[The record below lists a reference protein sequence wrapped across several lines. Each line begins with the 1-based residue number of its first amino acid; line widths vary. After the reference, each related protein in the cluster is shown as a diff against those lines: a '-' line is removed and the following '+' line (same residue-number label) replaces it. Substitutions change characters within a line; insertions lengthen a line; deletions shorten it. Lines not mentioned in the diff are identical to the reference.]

1 MSLSIEN
8 TIDVR
13 VYESRKTM
21 GAAAAERFAREVDHL
36 LSSKKEINVVFA
48 AAPSQNEFLNCLYD
62 CNLNWSKINAF
73 HMDEYIGLAS
83 DAPQGFGNFLRE
95 RLFGKFKFKSVN
107 YLNGNAQSLQAECM
121 RYTELLAQYPVDIV
135 CMGIGENGHLAFN
148 DPPVADFND
157 IHAVKVVE
165 LDQDCRTQQVNDGCF
180 EHIGQ
185 VPTHALT
192 LTIPSLMKAD
202 FINCVVPGSAKAMA
216 VKNTLEEQVD
226 TKYPA
231 TVMQRHPNVV
241 LFLDYESS
249 SLLAKAW
256 KITNRK

>member
-1 MSLSIEN
+1 MPLSTKN

-21 GAAAAERFAREVDHL
+21 GAAAAERFAREVDRL
-36 LSSKKEINVVFA
+36 LLLKKEINVVFA
-48 AAPSQNEFLNCLYD
+48 AAPSQNEFLHCLYD
-62 CNLNWSKINAF
+62 YNLNWSKINAF
-73 HMDEYIGLAS
+73 HMDEYIGLPS

-107 YLNGNAQSLQAECM
+107 YLDGNAQNLQAECM
-121 RYTELLAQYPVDIV
+121 RYTGLLAQHRVDIV

-148 DPPVADFND
+148 DPPVADFDD

-180 EHIGQ
+180 EHIDQ

-202 FINCVVPGSAKAMA
+202 FINCVVPGSAKGPA
-216 VKNTLEEQVD
+216 VKNTLEKQVD

-231 TVMQRHPNVV
+231 TILQRHPNVV

-249 SLLAKAW
+249 SLLAKA
-256 KITNRK
+256 

>member
-1 MSLSIEN
+1 MPLSTKN

-13 VYESRKTM
+13 VYESRKAM
-21 GAAAAERFAREVDHL
+21 GAAAAERFAREVDRL
-36 LSSKKEINVVFA
+36 LSLKKEINVVFA
-48 AAPSQNEFLNCLYD
+48 AAPSQNEFLYCLYD
-62 CNLNWSKINAF
+62 YNLNWSKVNAF
-73 HMDEYIGLAS
+73 HMDEYIGLPS
-83 DAPQGFGNFLRE
+83 DAPQGFGNFLKE
-95 RLFGKFKFKSVN
+95 RLFGKFNFKSIN
-107 YLNGNAQSLQAECM
+107 YLNGNAQNLQAECI
-121 RYTELLAQYPVDIV
+121 RYTRLLAQYHVDIV

-180 EHIGQ
+180 EHMDQ

-192 LTIPSLMKAD
+192 LTIPSLMKAN
-202 FINCVVPGSAKAMA
+202 FINCVVPGITKSLA
-216 VKNTLEEQVD
+216 VKNALGKKVD

-231 TVMQRHPNVV
+231 TILQQHPNVV

-249 SLLAKAW
+249 SLLAKA
-256 KITNRK
+256 